1 MLVHLELH
9 DLLLLLDGNGD
20 DLVLEAA
27 RLDGSQGLLLG
38 VVAELV
44 QLLPG
49 DAPDVA
55 DVLGGGAHVVV
66 VISIPQA
73 VLDHGVDDLGVAHA
87 SAPTVG
93 GDGIGSA
100 AHALSAA
107 AHDEVSVAA
116 LDGAGALDDGLQT
129 GAADHAHGVGGH
141 LQGHAGLDHAL
152 TGHVLTLGSG
162 QDVTEHDLIQ
172 PLALDVA
179 ALEGLGDDD
188 GAQLSGRD
196 IPQRAAEGAD
206 GGTAGADNIDISH
219 CCCTSNRIYKVSITH
234 TFTATLYLP
243 PLEKSMVFL
252 KFSGAFPQNFLFF

>member
-1 MLVHLELH
+1 MLVDLELH
-9 DLLLLLDGNGD
+9 DLLLLLHGHGD

-27 RLDGSQGLLLG
+27 GSHSGQSLLLG

-55 DVLGGGAHVVV
+55 DVLGGG
-66 VISIPQA
+66 
-73 VLDHGVDDLGVAHA
+73 DHGVDDLGVAHP

-93 GDGIGSA
+93 GDGVGGA
-100 AHALSAA
+100 AHALGAA
-107 AHDEVSVAA
+107 AHHQVGVAA
-116 LDGAGALDDGLQT
+116 LDGAGALDDGLQA

-152 TGHVLTLGSG
+152 TGHVLALGSG
-162 QDVTEHDLIQ
+162 QDVAEHDLIQ

-179 ALEGLGDDD
+179 PLEGLGDDD
-188 GAQLSGRD
+188 GAQLGGGH
-196 IPQRAAEGAD
+196 ILQGAAEGTD
-206 GGTAGADNIDISH
+206 GGTAGADNIDVSH
-219 CCCTSNRIYKVSITH
+219 VDCTSNRIYKVSITH